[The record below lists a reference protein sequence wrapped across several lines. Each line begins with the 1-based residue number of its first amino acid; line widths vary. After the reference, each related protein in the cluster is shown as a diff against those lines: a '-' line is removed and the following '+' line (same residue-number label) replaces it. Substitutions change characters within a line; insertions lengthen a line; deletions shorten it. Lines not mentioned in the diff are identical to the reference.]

1 MVLSRLS
8 CYLEGFENF
17 GILIGILRSQENLNS
32 EDVQNN
38 LDFLNLVRR
47 EIAAFQRDNENTFDR
62 LESYFNR
69 YLNRFTERLEF
80 NL

>member
-17 GILIGILRSQENLNS
+17 GILIGILRSQENFNH
-32 EDVQNN
+32 EDVHTNI
-38 LDFLNLVRR
+38 DFLNLVRR
-47 EIAAFQRDNENTFDR
+47 EVAAFQKENENTFER

-69 YLNRFTERLEF
+69 YLNDLIEK
-80 NL
+80 